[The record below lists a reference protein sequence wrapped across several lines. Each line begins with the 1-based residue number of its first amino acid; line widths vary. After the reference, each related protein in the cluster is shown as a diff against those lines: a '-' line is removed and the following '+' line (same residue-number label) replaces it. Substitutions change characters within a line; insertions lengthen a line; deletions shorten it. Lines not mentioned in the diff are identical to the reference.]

1 MRTWHRGPSKTMKHF
16 FKSISGG
23 VWISF
28 SIVVV
33 LAVAV
38 SFSVNYWGWLGS
50 NANTIRV
57 IALVV
62 GGVIAVIL
70 ALWRSMIAERQAS
83 AARSQSA
90 TAQLSLLNERY
101 QKGAEMLG
109 NKVLAARLGGI
120 YALRRL
126 AEEHPQEYH
135 VQIMRLFCAFVRRPT
150 ELGPDGKPSL
160 DVKDAMEAIAFC
172 SKNSAELEIN
182 FRINF
187 EGADLRG
194 ISWHDFEGVNLVGAN
209 VSSADLST
217 SIVPP
222 GVNLSKIF
230 AMNVNLSDAY
240 LVKGKLC
247 EAFLMSADLTGAQL
261 NDVDLS
267 EAFLRGAILTK
278 ADLRGVRG
286 LTQAQLDDAR
296 ADPNNP
302 PNLEGVRDT
311 KTNKYLTWQGKPE
324 IDGI

>member
-1 MRTWHRGPSKTMKHF
+1 MKHF
-16 FKSISGG
+16 FKPISGG
-23 VWISF
+23 VWISLL
-28 SIVVV
+28 IAVV
-33 LAVAV
+33 LVV
-38 SFSVNYWGWLGS
+38 GVCFSVNYWEWLRS

-70 ALWRSMIAERQAS
+70 TLWRSMIAERQAT
-83 AARSQSA
+83 AARSQSD

-109 NKVLAARLGGI
+109 NKVLATRLGGI

-126 AEEHPQEYH
+126 AEEYPQEYH
-135 VQIMRLFCAFVRRPT
+135 VQIMRLFCAFVRHPT
-150 ELGPDGKPSL
+150 ELEPDGKPSL
-160 DVKDAMEAIAFC
+160 DVKDTMGAIAFC
-172 SKNSAELEIN
+172 SKKSAAIETN

-187 EGADLRG
+187 ERADLRG
-194 ISWHDFEGVNLVGAN
+194 ISWHDFEGVNLAEA
-209 VSSADLST
+209 SFFSADLSA
-217 SIVPP
+217 SIFAS

-230 AMNVNLSDAY
+230 AMNANLSNAY
-240 LVKGKLC
+240 LVKVKLC

-261 NDVDLS
+261 NDADLS
-267 EAFLRGAILTK
+267 KAVLTGAILTK

-286 LTQAQLDDAR
+286 LTQVQLDSAH

-302 PNLEGVRDT
+302 PYLDGVRDT
-311 KTNKYLTWQGKPE
+311 KTKKYLTWQAKSE

>member
-1 MRTWHRGPSKTMKHF
+1 MKHF

-28 SIVVV
+28 SIVAV
-33 LAVAV
+33 LVVAV
-38 SFSVNYWGWLGS
+38 CFSVNHWEWLRS

-62 GGVIAVIL
+62 GGVIAIML
-70 ALWRSMIAERQAS
+70 ALWRSMIAERQAR
-83 AARSQSA
+83 ATQSQSD

-126 AEEHPQEYH
+126 AEEYPQEYH

-150 ELGPDGKPSL
+150 ELGAEGKPSL
-160 DVKDAMEAIAFC
+160 DVQDTMEAIAFC
-172 SKNSAELEIN
+172 SKNNAELEIN
-182 FRINF
+182 LNF
-187 EGADLRG
+187 AGADLRG
-194 ISWHDFEGVNLVGAN
+194 ISWHHFADVSLVGAN

-217 SIVPP
+217 SFVAPE
-222 GVNLSKIF
+222 VNLSEIF
-230 AMNVNLSDAY
+230 AMNVNLSDTY
-240 LVKGKLC
+240 LMNVKLC
-247 EAFLMSADLTGAQL
+247 KAFLMSADLTGAHL
-261 NDVDLS
+261 NDADLS
-267 EAFLRGAILTK
+267 EAFLKGAILTK

-286 LTQAQLDDAR
+286 LTQAQIDDAR

-311 KTNKYLTWQGKPE
+311 ETKKYLTWQGEPE
-324 IDGI
+324 IVRHLT

>member
-1 MRTWHRGPSKTMKHF
+1 MKHF
-16 FKSISGG
+16 LKSISGE

-33 LAVAV
+33 LVVAV
-38 SFSVNYWGWLGS
+38 CFSVNCWEWLRS

-62 GGVIAVIL
+62 GGVIAIML
-70 ALWRSMIAERQAS
+70 ALWRSMIAERQAR
-83 AARSQSA
+83 AARSQSD

-109 NKVLAARLGGI
+109 NKVLATRLGGI

-126 AEEHPQEYH
+126 AEEYPQEYH

-150 ELGPDGKPSL
+150 ELEPGGKPSF
-160 DVKDAMEAIAFC
+160 DVQDTMEAIAFC
-172 SKNSAELEIN
+172 SKNSAELKIN

-187 EGADLRG
+187 AGADLRG
-194 ISWHDFEGVNLVGAN
+194 ISWHHFSDVNLVEAD
-209 VSSADLST
+209 VSSADLSA
-217 SIVPP
+217 SFFPP
-222 GVNLSKIF
+222 EVNLSKIF
-230 AMNVNLSDAY
+230 AMNVRLSDTY
-240 LVKGKLC
+240 LMDVKLC
-247 EAFLMSADLTGAQL
+247 GAFLMSADLTGAHL
-261 NDVDLS
+261 DDADLS
-267 EAFLRGAILTK
+267 EAFLREAILTK
-278 ADLRGVRG
+278 ADLRGVHG

-311 KTNKYLTWQGKPE
+311 KTKEYLTWQGRPE